1 MKGKG
6 HGHMIKLLWGDLL
19 LETSWSSWFTI
30 ENKSPL
36 STFTKHLHILP
47 KRVIQSLLVPNLV
60 LVVLLRTISW
70 FR

>member
-36 STFTKHLHILP
+36 STFTKHLHFQHFTKKSNSKSP
-47 KRVIQSLLVPNLV
+47 S
-60 LVVLLRTISW
+60 T
-70 FR
+70 